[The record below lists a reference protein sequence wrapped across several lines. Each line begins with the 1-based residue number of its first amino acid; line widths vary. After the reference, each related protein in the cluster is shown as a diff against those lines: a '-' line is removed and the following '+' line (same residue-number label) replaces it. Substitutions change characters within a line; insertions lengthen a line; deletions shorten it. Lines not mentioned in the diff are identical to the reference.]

1 MIKKLKHMY
10 QFEPENKLSKIS
22 CRGEIGT
29 GSRGSSLQIFFKIV
43 VFKILQIPQE
53 KTCVGNTF

>member
-1 MIKKLKHMY
+1 MY
-10 QFEPENKLSKIS
+10 QFEAEVKLSKMS